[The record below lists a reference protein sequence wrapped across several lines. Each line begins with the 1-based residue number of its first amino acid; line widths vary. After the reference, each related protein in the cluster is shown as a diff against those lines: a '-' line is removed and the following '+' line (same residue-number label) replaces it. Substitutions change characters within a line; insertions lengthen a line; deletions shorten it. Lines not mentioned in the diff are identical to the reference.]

1 MFCVPVK
8 ECDCRVG
15 PKGQLPR
22 CLASGEVVDDAD
34 GAAGPY
40 GVHEGVAEAGDGGEV
55 TTEEEESLEETRS
68 SVKHDLEAVKR
79 FQSKTKMSNRKLRQS
94 DSISFRILHTV

>member
-1 MFCVPVK
+1 MSQYGDIDEQEWAEFRIRNVQSCVPVK

-15 PKGQLPR
+15 PKGQLPG

-34 GAAGPY
+34 GAAGPD

-55 TTEEEESLEETRS
+55 TTEEEESLGRRDHPLNT
-68 SVKHDLEAVKR
+68 
-79 FQSKTKMSNRKLRQS
+79 
-94 DSISFRILHTV
+94 I